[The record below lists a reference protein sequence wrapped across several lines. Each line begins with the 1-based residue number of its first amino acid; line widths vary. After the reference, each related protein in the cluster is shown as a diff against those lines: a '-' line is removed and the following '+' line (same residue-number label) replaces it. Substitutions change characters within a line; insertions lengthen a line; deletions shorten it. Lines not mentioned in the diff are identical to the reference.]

1 LIRNELLIVLEAF
14 FGAWFMR
21 KASPHV
27 ELEEFNVSPTKN
39 PF

>member
-1 LIRNELLIVLEAF
+1 MIRNELLIVFEAF
-14 FGAWFMR
+14 FGACFMK

-27 ELEEFNVSPTKN
+27 ELEDFNVSPTKN